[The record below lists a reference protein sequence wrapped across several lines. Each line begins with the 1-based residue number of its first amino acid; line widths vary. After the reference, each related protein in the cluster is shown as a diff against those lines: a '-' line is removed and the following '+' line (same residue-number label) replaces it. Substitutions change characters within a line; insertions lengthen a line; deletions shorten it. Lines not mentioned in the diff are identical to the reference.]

1 MFNQLT
7 IKHKLSFPIV
17 ILALIIAVITVINV
31 LQARHQES
39 LNEELNHTVQPVL
52 DNLKDGYRDLYQV
65 ITAAQGLTLAK
76 NQNDID
82 YSIAEFK
89 DNAYRVVPRLNK
101 VNELISAGYLTTNH
115 QNEVST
121 LINATKNWVSIYE
134 PMFAKP
140 QESTEYYEQNRTQ
153 LDSQFQV
160 MRQQLKAIN
169 QLIEEVKIQLKT
181 EISDSITYSKLVLE
195 VGAIIAII
203 LVIISFVI
211 SHKLVLKPIH
221 NISKAM
227 ADIANG
233 DGDGDGD
240 LTKRMEVMNND
251 ELGQLAISFNQFMTR
266 IHSTVEQVIISSNA
280 VRAEMENIKTLTQ
293 SVAEFSGQQQQES
306 EMVATAVNEMQATS
320 QNVSSN
326 ANEAAQ
332 ASTKADTETHN
343 TNQILSNTI
352 SSIETLSSEID
363 NASLV
368 IHNLDSDVSNI
379 ASILDVIRGI
389 ADQTNLLAL
398 NAAIEAARAGEQGRG
413 FAVVADEVRSLASR
427 TQESTGEIQIMIEKL
442 QNGAHKAVSV
452 MDASKDSSQQTI
464 HSASSASE
472 SLKEII
478 ASISLMN
485 EMNSQIATAA
495 SQQNGVSEEVN
506 NNVIRILD
514 NSNNM
519 VEMVSSSENACLSL
533 SAQCEVLD
541 DLVAQFKV

>member
-17 ILALIIAVITVINV
+17 ILALIIALITVINV

-52 DNLKDGYRDLYQV
+52 DNLEDGYRDLYQV
-65 ITAAQGLTLAK
+65 ITAAQGLMLAK

-160 MRQQLKAIN
+160 MRKQIKAIN

-181 EISDSITYSKLVLE
+181 EIFDSITYSKLVLE

-203 LVIISFVI
+203 LVIISFII

-227 ADIANG
+227 ADIAN
-233 DGDGDGD
+233 GDGD

-320 QNVSSN
+320 QSVSSN

-343 TNQILSNTI
+343 TNQILSHTI